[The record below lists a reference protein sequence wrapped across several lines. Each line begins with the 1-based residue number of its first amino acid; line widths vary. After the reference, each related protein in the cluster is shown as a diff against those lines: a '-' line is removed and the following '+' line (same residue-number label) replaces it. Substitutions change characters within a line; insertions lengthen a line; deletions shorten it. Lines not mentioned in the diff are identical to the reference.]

1 MVSRQLGIAIGTWYV
16 VAPFAWGYVTPFE
29 WWHSVF
35 LGAAVLALSA
45 AQYVSRSRIAAWLL
59 VGVGIYSMLS
69 PFLHDYLVHAR
80 PFFND
85 LAFGVIT
92 VGVGVAHGAHAVELR
107 ARPRLGT

>member
-16 VAPFAWGYVTPFE
+16 VAPFVWGYATPFN

-45 AQYVSRSRIAAWLL
+45 AQLISWSRIAAGMLVA
-59 VGVGIYSMLS
+59 VGVYSMLA
-69 PFLHDYLVHAR
+69 PFLHDYLAHSR

-85 LAFGVIT
+85 LALGVVL
-92 VGVGVAHGAHAVELR
+92 VGVAVAHGANAAEIR
-107 ARPRLGT
+107 SRPRLGT